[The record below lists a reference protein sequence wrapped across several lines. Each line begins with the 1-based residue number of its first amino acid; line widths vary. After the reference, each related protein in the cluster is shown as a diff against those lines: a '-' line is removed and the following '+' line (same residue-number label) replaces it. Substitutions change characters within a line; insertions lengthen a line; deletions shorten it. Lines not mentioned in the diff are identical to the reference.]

1 MPIQLEAEPLFDLP
15 AFPTGWELAATGVG
29 PNFDVLV
36 VAADTP
42 FDARRAGQPS
52 RYRVYKGADKSVLS
66 FAPFSAGRAA
76 YMYVQPIDDQNF
88 LLVTPWL
95 YKGVENAGHIWSP
108 DGTLIGQ
115 LALGQGIE
123 HLQTSARSDVWVGH
137 NDEGVFSANEP
148 GLACFD
154 RTGKRVF
161 SFADSVAN
169 DDHPDVPPIDDCY
182 ALNVASDD
190 EVWLYYYSA
199 FPLVR
204 LLDKQLDGIW
214 PRVPGLGSHAFAVG
228 KRCVLFAGDYGA
240 PSSITRYFPESGR
253 SEMGHAIADGQQ
265 LEFSRAMG
273 RADRLYLVANSAIWL
288 VRAD

>member
-1 MPIQLEAEPLFDLP
+1 MPIQLQAERLLELP
-15 AFPTGWELAATGVG
+15 TLPSGWELAATGVG
-29 PNFDVLV
+29 PDQVILV
-36 VAADTP
+36 VAANAS
-42 FDARRAGQPS
+42 FDARRTGRSS
-52 RYRVYKGADKSVLS
+52 RYRVYKETGRS
-66 FAPFSAGRAA
+66 FEDFEFVAAGRAA
-76 YMYVQPIDDQNF
+76 YTHVQPIDDQNF

-95 YKGVENAGHIWSP
+95 YEGVENTGHIWSS
-108 DGTLIGQ
+108 DGKLVGQ

-123 HLQTSARSDVWVGH
+123 HVQTSAHSEVWVGY
-137 NDEGVFSANEP
+137 NDEGIFSAMEP

-182 ALNVASDD
+182 ALNVLPEN
-190 EVWLYYYSA
+190 EVWIYYYGA

-204 LLDKQLDGIW
+204 LVDKQLDGIW
-214 PRVPGLGSHAFAVG
+214 RRVPGMGSHAFAVG
-228 KRCVLFAGDYGA
+228 EQSILFAGDYGA

-253 SEMGHAIADGQQ
+253 IELGHAIGDGRR
-265 LEFSRAMG
+265 LEFARAIG

-288 VRAD
+288 MRAA